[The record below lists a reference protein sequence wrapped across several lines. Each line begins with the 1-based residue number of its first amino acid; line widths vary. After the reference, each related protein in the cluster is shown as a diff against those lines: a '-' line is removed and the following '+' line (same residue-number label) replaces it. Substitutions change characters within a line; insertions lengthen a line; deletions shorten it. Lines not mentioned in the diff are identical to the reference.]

1 MSAQAKKQFTTSI
14 ESFDPKRLSVSDFT
28 VDKSNQNVAYF
39 SYSSPTLGEDSKLLL
54 QSPWIE
60 LNSGGIPKLT
70 EKTAK
75 FFKTDR
81 DRAFLNVPFV
91 EGSEFMTKMQQIEK
105 MFSSESFRK
114 EKLSKISKNATKFE
128 MHSIIKIKEQEEGD
142 DRPPLPPSMKVKFDL
157 AYHADDENACEIKT
171 QVYTTSVD
179 ENNKRTRELKQIST
193 LKEMEDLVRLG
204 SKVRLIMQPTK
215 MWASSSLKS
224 YGIMWKLMKLEV
236 EPSTRGSAMM
246 KAFYDTDA
254 FLDSDDDE
262 EEVKVSKPSKD
273 DDDNDDD
280 DEEEEEVKPKKV
292 AQKASKKVVED
303 NDDDDDDDDEEE
315 EEEVKPKK
323 VAQKA
328 SKKVVEE
335 DDSDEDSPEIPK
347 KKVKGKSLSKQL

>member
-236 EPSTRGSAMM
+236 EPSTRGSALM

-254 FLDSDDDE
+254 FVDSDNE
-262 EEVKVSKPSKD
+262 EEVTVSKPSKVD
-273 DDDNDDD
+273 DDD

-292 AQKASKKVVED
+292 VQKASKKVVED
-303 NDDDDDDDDEEE
+303 DDDDDDDDDEEE

>member
-81 DRAFLNVPFV
+81 DRAFLNVPFI

-105 MFSSESFRK
+105 MFSSDSFRK
-114 EKLSKISKNATKFE
+114 EKLAKISKNASKFE
-128 MHSIIKIKEQEEGD
+128 MHSIIKMKEQEEGD

-179 ENNKRTRELKQIST
+179 ENNKRTRELKPVST

-236 EPSTRGSAMM
+236 EPSTRGSALM

-254 FLDSDDDE
+254 FVDSDNE
-262 EEVKVSKPSKD
+262 EEVTVSKPSKVD
-273 DDDNDDD
+273 DDD

-292 AQKASKKVVED
+292 VQKASKKVVED
-303 NDDDDDDDDEEE
+303 DDDDDDDDDEEE